1 MVEFSFYSG
10 TYRGAS
16 IPVAEWPLF
25 EARAAD
31 QLNRYKRIYTVTAP
45 DENAEAMAICAM
57 ADALAYFTAVQNG
70 TGGAV
75 ASASVGSVSVSY
87 AGAASAVDLSPKG
100 QARELYRC
108 ASQYLEIYRG
118 VGGCCC

>member
-1 MVEFSFYSG
+1 MVDYSFYVG
-10 TYRGAS
+10 TYRGSS
-16 IPVAEWPLF
+16 IPVADWPLF
-25 EARAAD
+25 EARATD
-31 QLNRYKRIYTVTAP
+31 QLNHYKRIYTVTAP

-57 ADALAYFTAVQNG
+57 ADALAYFTAAQNG

-87 AGAASAVDLSPKG
+87 TGTASAVDLSSKG